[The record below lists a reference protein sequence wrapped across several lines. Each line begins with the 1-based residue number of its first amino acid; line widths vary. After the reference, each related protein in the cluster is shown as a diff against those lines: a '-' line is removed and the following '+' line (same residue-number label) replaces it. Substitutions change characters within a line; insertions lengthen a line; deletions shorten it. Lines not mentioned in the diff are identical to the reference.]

1 MKRTKE
7 NEMPRANRTG
17 MGLASIVIFALMVL
31 VAISNGGLIPSA
43 KAQTNSQFD
52 RIPMEL
58 QAADVL
64 PKALLSGPNYRVQ
77 AMVKNDG
84 VMNTYG
90 LETSGGTL
98 RVESTAYLLMRI
110 GELNAMQKMEE
121 MEKTEV
127 FKDALVKSAKGPI
140 NTAKGLVTEPVE
152 TVKGVATG
160 IGNWF
165 TDVGRS
171 ITSDDPHQPGVL
183 STAVGYA
190 PVKRAFAYDLGVDPY
205 TDYEPLQDKLSGI
218 AQVAF
223 AGGLTP
229 KLAFAALQKP
239 APTASVVLRVTS
251 TADSMRKLVRDK
263 SPAELESINDEKL
276 KAMGVPGDLRKEF
289 LRNPAFNP
297 QEETLLVGELASM
310 QNVGGRELVIAT
322 AAQVTQ
328 PSIAR
333 QRRLQV
339 QMMSQYVATEKRQAR
354 IVVLSGSPFLLTAE
368 GVIAGLFPLDHL
380 AWTPALQRKVDA
392 VQADVDAMAGIK
404 GKQLWIEG
412 TFTDAARQNLKALG
426 WQLRENTGMIWSFH

>member
-1 MKRTKE
+1 M
-7 NEMPRANRTG
+7 
-17 MGLASIVIFALMVL
+17 L
-31 VAISNGGLIPSA
+31 GGDLTLPA
-43 KAQTNSQFD
+43 KAQGGPPFD
-52 RIPMEL
+52 RIPIEL

-64 PKALLSGPNYRVQ
+64 PKSLLSGPNYRVQ
-77 AMVKNDG
+77 PKVKNDG

-90 LETSGGTL
+90 LETSEGSL
-98 RVESTAYLLMRI
+98 RVESTAHLLMRI
-110 GELNAMQKMEE
+110 AELNAMQKLAE

-127 FKDALVKSAKGPI
+127 FKDALVKSAKAPI

-205 TDYEPLQDKLSGI
+205 TDYEPLQDQLSAI
-218 AQVAF
+218 ARVAF

-239 APTASVVLRVTS
+239 APTASAVLRVTS
-251 TADSMRKLVRDK
+251 TADGMRKLVRDK

-276 KAMGVPGDLRKEF
+276 EAMGVPNDIRKEF

-297 QEETLLVGELASM
+297 QEETLLVGELDSM
-310 QNVGGRELVIAT
+310 QSVAGRELIIAT

-328 PSIAR
+328 PSVAR
-333 QRRLQV
+333 QKRLQV
-339 QMMSQYVATEKRQAR
+339 QMMSQYVAAEKRPAR
-354 IVVLSGSPFLLTAE
+354 IVVLSGSPFLLTGE
-368 GVIAGLFPLDHL
+368 GVIVGLAPLDYV
-380 AWTPALQRKVDA
+380 AWTPALQHKVNA
-392 VQADVDAMAGIK
+392 VQADLDAMAGIK
-404 GKQLWIEG
+404 GKQLWLEG
-412 TFTDAARQNLKALG
+412 VFTDAARQNLTAHG
-426 WQLRENTGMIWSFH
+426 WQLREKTGMIWSFQ

>member
-1 MKRTKE
+1 VTRWRKNPE
-7 NEMPRANRTG
+7 ESDMPRTNGTPMRP
-17 MGLASIVIFALMVL
+17 LSIVLLWLIALVFIFDGEL
-31 VAISNGGLIPSA
+31 ISSARAQGGAP
-43 KAQTNSQFD
+43 FD
-52 RIPMEL
+52 RIPIEL

-77 AMVKNDG
+77 AMVNNDG
-84 VMNTYG
+84 VMNTYT
-90 LETSGGTL
+90 LETREGTS

-110 GELNAMQKMEE
+110 AELNALQKLEE
-121 MEKTEV
+121 MGKTEV
-127 FKDALVKSAKGPI
+127 FKDALVKSAKAPI
-140 NTAKGLVTEPVE
+140 QTA
-152 TVKGVATG
+152 KGVATG

-205 TDYEPLQDKLSGI
+205 TDYEPLQDQLSAI

-223 AGGLTP
+223 AGGLTRR
-229 KLAFAALQKP
+229 LAFAALQKP
-239 APTASVVLRVTS
+239 APAASMVLRATS
-251 TADSMRKLVRDK
+251 TANSMRQLVRDK

-276 KAMGVPGDLRKEF
+276 KAMGVADGIRKEF

-297 QEETLLVGELASM
+297 QEETLLVGELDSM
-310 QNVGGRELVIAT
+310 QRVVGRDQVIAT
-322 AAQVTQ
+322 VAQVTQ

-339 QMMSQYVATEKRQAR
+339 QMMSQYVAAEKRPAR
-354 IVVLSGSPFLLTAE
+354 ILVLSGSPFLLTSD
-368 GVIAGLFPLDHL
+368 GVIVGLFPLDHL
-380 AWTPALQRKVDA
+380 AWTSALQRKADA
-392 VQADVDAMAGIK
+392 VQADLTAMAGIK

-412 TFTDAARQNLKALG
+412 VFTDAARQNLKALG
-426 WQLRENTGMIWSFH
+426 WQLREKTGMIWSFQ

>member
-1 MKRTKE
+1 MVLFWLI
-7 NEMPRANRTG
+7 ALVSLSG
-17 MGLASIVIFALMVL
+17 GDLAS
-31 VAISNGGLIPSA
+31 PA
-43 KAQTNSQFD
+43 KAQGGPSFD
-52 RIPMEL
+52 RMPIEL

-64 PKALLSGPNYRVQ
+64 PKALLNGPNYRVQ
-77 AMVKNDG
+77 AIVKNDG

-90 LETSGGTL
+90 LETSEGTS

-110 GELNAMQKMEE
+110 AELNAMQKLEE

-127 FKDALVKSAKGPI
+127 FKDALVKGAKAPLT
-140 NTAKGLVTEPVE
+140 TAKGLVTEPVE

-160 IGNWF
+160 IGSWF

-205 TDYEPLQDKLSGI
+205 TDYEPLQDQLSAI
-218 AQVAF
+218 ARVAF

-239 APTASVVLRVTS
+239 APTASTVLRVTG
-251 TADSMRKLVRDK
+251 TANSMRQLVRDK
-263 SPAELESINDEKL
+263 SPAELESINDGKL
-276 KAMGVPGDLRKEF
+276 KAMGVPDDMRKEF

-297 QEETLLVGELASM
+297 QEETLLVGELESM

-322 AAQVTQ
+322 AAEITQ
-328 PSIAR
+328 PSVAR

-339 QMMSQYVATEKRQAR
+339 QMMSQYVAAEKRPAR
-354 IVVLSGSPFLLTAE
+354 IVVLSGTPFLLNKLPPTLS
-368 GVIAGLFPLDHL
+368 VVF
-380 AWTPALQRKVDA
+380 
-392 VQADVDAMAGIK
+392 
-404 GKQLWIEG
+404 
-412 TFTDAARQNLKALG
+412 
-426 WQLRENTGMIWSFH
+426 